1 MSEKSTRASSED
13 TVVGCDTSMSTNTTP
28 DLRPRPLRDDSSR
41 GKHLMGDLLGSLQG
55 GKAGTRKGV
64 TGNRGADLTKSDIEQ
79 RIRNRRAN
87 QGSQES
93 QALKE
98 TILRKR
104 RERKKLEM
112 TKRHEKMRNDARFL
126 QTQTRP
132 VITFLP
138 RVLTQEDSAVIKEQC
153 KGVEYDIQ
161 REVAKQGD
169 GIDNK

>member
-1 MSEKSTRASSED
+1 
-13 TVVGCDTSMSTNTTP
+13 
-28 DLRPRPLRDDSSR
+28 
-41 GKHLMGDLLGSLQG
+41 
-55 GKAGTRKGV
+55 
-64 TGNRGADLTKSDIEQ
+64 
-79 RIRNRRAN
+79 
-87 QGSQES
+87 
-93 QALKE
+93 
-98 TILRKR
+98 
-104 RERKKLEM
+104 
-112 TKRHEKMRNDARFL
+112 L